1 MGFTLHFYLLG
12 PNVRSESRSD
22 SGVILLGPWQTEYL
36 DVLHPSE
43 AHRGTLSAMGPK
55 GVLASMDFS
64 SKILMFFFEV
74 ACASLLRAHAAG
86 PY

>member
-1 MGFTLHFYLLG
+1 MDALG
-12 PNVRSESRSD
+12 RCGKIPLGKSRHVKIILTIVRQNFD
-22 SGVILLGPWQTEYL
+22 
-36 DVLHPSE
+36 
-43 AHRGTLSAMGPK
+43 
-55 GVLASMDFS
+55 MDFS